1 MEETSKIEKLEAFEE
16 VVKCLSGAV
25 AGRALYPL
33 GHPTVL
39 SATEKTYHI
48 LAKLLKKRKEF
59 SLGRIENELVFEDI
73 SISGETNTSLKGFIE
88 HLKERAVERIS
99 FFSGLKIEE
108 LKQFIETLSL
118 SPKELTGKGGLS
130 KDLSRE
136 KITSITCGSF
146 YLPEVQKKER
156 LPALSS
162 KDPKELYAQSLVPIK
177 ELISCI
183 KSGKSVDLKGV
194 SKVIQGLVDNISFD
208 KTALFN
214 LALLKAHDDYTFT
227 HALDVSLLN
236 MAQGKMLG
244 FKENILHDLGMAG
257 ILHDVGKEF
266 VPGEIL
272 RKPSKLTEEE
282 MEAMKKH
289 PVDGAK
295 LLRKTKYAGDL
306 ACIVAFEHH
315 LCYDLSGY
323 PTLSRKRKLN
333 LASMITTISDH
344 YDALTTTRPYKKS
357 MVQEK
362 ALRLMLGFS
371 GKIFEPILLSH
382 FIRAIGL
389 YKAGDSVK
397 LDTGEIGIVHQE
409 NQDLLRPQ
417 VKIVL
422 NKDGE
427 KVSEVVE
434 LREKDS
440 RGDYLRSILSKVD
453 PEE

>member
-1 MEETSKIEKLEAFEE
+1 MS
-16 VVKCLSGAV
+16 S
-25 AGRALYPL
+25 
-33 GHPTVL
+33 
-39 SATEKTYHI
+39 
-48 LAKLLKKRKEF
+48 
-59 SLGRIENELVFEDI
+59 
-73 SISGETNTSLKGFIE
+73 
-88 HLKERAVERIS
+88 
-99 FFSGLKIEE
+99 
-108 LKQFIETLSL
+108 
-118 SPKELTGKGGLS
+118 KELIKKGGLS
-130 KDLSRE
+130 KELLRQGV
-136 KITSITCGSF
+136 TSITCGGF
-146 YLPEVQKKER
+146 YLPKVQKKER

-162 KDPKELYAQSLVPIK
+162 KDLKELYAQSLVPIK

-183 KSGKSVDLKGV
+183 RSGKSIDLKGV
-194 SKVIQGLVDNISFD
+194 SKVIQGLIDNISFD

-244 FKENILHDLGMAG
+244 FKENILHAIGMAG
-257 ILHDVGKEF
+257 ILHDAGKEF

-272 RKPSKLTEEE
+272 RKPSKLTGEE
-282 MEAMKKH
+282 MEVIKKH

-295 LLRKTKYAGDL
+295 LLRKTKYADDL

-315 LCYDLSGY
+315 LYYDLSGY

-344 YDALTTTRPYKKS
+344 YDALTTTHPYKKS
-357 MVQEK
+357 MVQEE

-371 GKIFEPILLSH
+371 GKVFEPILLSH
-382 FIRAIGL
+382 FVWAIGL
-389 YKAGDSVK
+389 YKVGGSVK
-397 LDTGEIGIVHQE
+397 LDTGEIGVVQQE

-417 VKIVL
+417 VKIVRSR
-422 NKDGE
+422 NGE

-434 LREKDS
+434 LREKDG

-453 PEE
+453 PESEGLSLKEKINGA